1 MTDSLDKVLLSAL
14 GDLFA
19 PLIGTDDAPGDPRT
33 LLYALGWNAD
43 AMTGLDTAALGDTA
57 NAIRQALGREG
68 SDALSVLLDAREPI
82 VALIRSLSTWTP
94 PAGLPTDLAET
105 LALDLVHAL
114 VDAWLVR
121 RAPPK
126 RCRICCCRCCAM
138 C

>member
-1 MTDSLDKVLLSAL
+1 MSDSLDKVLLSAL
-14 GDLFA
+14 GDLFV

-82 VALIRSLSTWTP
+82 VALIRSLAT
-94 PAGLPTDLAET
+94 
-105 LALDLVHAL
+105 
-114 VDAWLVR
+114 
-121 RAPPK
+121 
-126 RCRICCCRCCAM
+126 
-138 C
+138 